1 MKVLPA
7 HVDREARWEAKT
19 WGDDPNVRR
28 LFQSTAHNLHST
40 RRRGKREVRVSGTV
54 HLQLGLCPPPGETIV
69 GLTEEWAKEVIGKLS
84 RRSRGEDDVELKRLK
99 DSLLAAPAV
108 SS

>member
-1 MKVLPA
+1 
-7 HVDREARWEAKT
+7 
-19 WGDDPNVRR
+19 
-28 LFQSTAHNLHST
+28 
-40 RRRGKREVRVSGTV
+40 
-54 HLQLGLCPPPGETIV
+54 LQLGILPPPGETIV